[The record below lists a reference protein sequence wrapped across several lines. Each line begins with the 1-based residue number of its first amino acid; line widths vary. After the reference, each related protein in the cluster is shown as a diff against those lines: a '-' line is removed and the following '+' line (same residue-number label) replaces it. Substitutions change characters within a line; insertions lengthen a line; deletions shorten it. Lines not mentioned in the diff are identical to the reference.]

1 MFNRNV
7 LEMKPSASMKAGLV
21 EQDKV
26 MTNLAVGI
34 PDVVAPPELG
44 ALIHEAADLARYNY
58 VPSKGTKKALANLKH
73 ILFADEDN
81 VDAAANLLLVSGA
94 KYGIYLSLKTMCNF
108 GDTVILMQPYW
119 LSYPEIVHSLGL
131 KFVCWN
137 PSVSEDGVL
146 HFDLEELKQL
156 LTKHNAKALIL
167 NNPNNPAGKVF
178 RKAEVEQINAVLR
191 EYSAWMLIDEVYRDL
206 VFDGSLAGE
215 FALTADNIVRVGSL
229 SKSLS
234 IPGLRLGYICAPAQ
248 MISYADL
255 YNQHI
260 QTCLNSIS
268 CHVMEHLDKRVFE
281 SFAAK
286 CAEVYKE
293 RFALMSG
300 KFSDT
305 PLRLLRSESTFYSLV
320 DFGHYFKTG
329 QEACDFLASEMDVIA
344 VAGVAYGQ
352 NFQSYIRICLTL
364 QSETLNSVFD
374 HIHNRLINARI

>member
-1 MFNRNV
+1 
-7 LEMKPSASMKAGLV
+7 MKPSASMKAGLV

-34 PDVVAPPELG
+34 PDMVAPPEIG
-44 ALIHEAADLARYNY
+44 ALIREGADLARFNY

-73 ILFADEDN
+73 ILFADEDS
-81 VDAAANLLLVSGA
+81 VDAAANLILVSGA
-94 KYGIYLSLKTMCNF
+94 KYGIYLSLKTMCDF

-119 LSYPEIVHSLGL
+119 LSYPEIVHALGL

-137 PSVSEDGVL
+137 PSVHEDGTL
-146 HFDLEELKQL
+146 HFDVEELRRL
-156 LTKHNAKALIL
+156 LAKHNAKALIL

-178 RKAEVEQINAVLR
+178 RKDEVEGINAILQER
-191 EYSAWMLIDEVYRDL
+191 SAWLLIDEVYRDL
-206 VFDGSLAGE
+206 VFDSSLASE

-260 QTCLNSIS
+260 QTCLNSLS
-268 CHVMEHLDKRVFE
+268 CHVMEHLDKQVFQ

-293 RFALMSG
+293 RFALMSDT
-300 KFSDT
+300 FSGT
-305 PLRLLRSESTFYSLV
+305 PLKLLRSESTFYSLV

-329 QEACDFLASEMDVIA
+329 QEACDFLASDMDVIA

-352 NFQSYIRICLTL
+352 NFESYIRICLTL
-364 QSETLNSVFD
+364 HSETLRSVFD

>member
-1 MFNRNV
+1 
-7 LEMKPSASMKAGLV
+7 MKPSASMKAGLV

-34 PDVVAPPELG
+34 PDVVAPQEIG
-44 ALIHEAADLARYNY
+44 ALVREAADLSRYNY

-73 ILFADEDN
+73 ILFAQEES

-94 KYGIYLSLKTMCNF
+94 KYGIYLSLKTMCNY

-137 PSVSEDGVL
+137 PAVNDAGVL
-146 HFDLEELKQL
+146 SFDVAELAALVKE
-156 LTKHNAKALIL
+156 HRAKALIL

-178 RKAEVEQINAVLR
+178 RKSEVSQINTVLQ
-191 EYSAWMLIDEVYRDL
+191 EYGAWLLIDEVYRDL
-206 VFDGSLAGE
+206 VFDSSLAGE

-268 CHVMEHLDKRVFE
+268 CHVMENLDKQVFE

-293 RFALMSG
+293 RFELMSR
-300 KFSDT
+300 KFSGT

-320 DFGHYFKTG
+320 DFGQYFKTG
-329 QEACDFLASEMDVIA
+329 QEACDFLAADMDIIA

-352 NFQSYIRICLTL
+352 NFESYIRICLTL
-364 QSETLNSVFD
+364 QSETLKSVFD
-374 HIHNRLINARI
+374 HIHNRLINAPI